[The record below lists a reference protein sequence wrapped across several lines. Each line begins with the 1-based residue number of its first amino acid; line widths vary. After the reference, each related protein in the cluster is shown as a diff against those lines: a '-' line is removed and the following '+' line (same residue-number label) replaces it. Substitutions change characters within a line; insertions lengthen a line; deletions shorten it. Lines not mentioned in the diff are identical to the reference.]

1 MILFDIEIDKRL
13 KTRLL
18 KIILMKSLQ
27 TWMIK

>member
-13 KTRLL
+13 KTRSL
-18 KIILMKSLQ
+18 KIILMKFLQ